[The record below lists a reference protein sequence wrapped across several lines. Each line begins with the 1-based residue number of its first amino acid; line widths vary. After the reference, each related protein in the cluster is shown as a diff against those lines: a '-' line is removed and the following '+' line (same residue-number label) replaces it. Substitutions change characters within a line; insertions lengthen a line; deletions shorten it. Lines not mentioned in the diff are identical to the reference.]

1 MVLVIGSLAG
11 VVAPARA
18 DPRLGAGVKRWGPAL
33 DLDVGGAMASGRK
46 GVKLFLRGGAGA
58 FMLDDSQLASI
69 TATVSHGEWQ
79 PLGFGVTASY
89 ARIETGLGLSAGAFR
104 TTREAWGVHGS
115 LSFSLL
121 HLEYQQQFDSRRTRA
136 LVLLVRFPVGL
147 FVSNIISAQRAAKR
161 MPPQ

>member
-1 MVLVIGSLAG
+1 MG
-11 VVAPARA
+11 V
-18 DPRLGAGVKRWGPAL
+18 GVRRWGPAL
-33 DLDVGGAMASGRK
+33 DLEVGGAMVSGRK

-58 FMLDDSQLASI
+58 FMLDDSQLASF

-89 ARIETGLGLSAGAFR
+89 ARIATGLGLSGGAFR
-104 TTREAWGVHGS
+104 TTREAWGVQGS
-115 LSFSLL
+115 VSFSLL

-147 FVSNIISAQRAAKR
+147 FVTNIMSEKRAAQRQTL
-161 MPPQ
+161 P